1 MKFEGNPSEF
11 IHLRVKLLYICT
23 WLEGTAFTQFQPLM
37 KKWTSDIP
45 VEPTDVPPELK
56 SWKAFSDAI
65 TEVFGDPNLA
75 TTTKREIVAL
85 RQLSSV
91 TDYVAKF
98 ESKRQYLG
106 LNNPALRNQFYRG
119 LKE

>member
-23 WLEGTAFTQFQPLM
+23 WLEGTAFTQFQLLM

-45 VEPTDVPPELK
+45 VENTDIPPELK

-65 TEVFGDPNLA
+65 TEVFGYPNLA
-75 TTTKREIVAL
+75 ATAEREIVAL
-85 RQLSSV
+85 HQLSSV
-91 TDYVAKF
+91 ADYTAQF

-106 LNNPALRNQFYRG
+106 WNDAALRHQFYR
-119 LKE
+119 